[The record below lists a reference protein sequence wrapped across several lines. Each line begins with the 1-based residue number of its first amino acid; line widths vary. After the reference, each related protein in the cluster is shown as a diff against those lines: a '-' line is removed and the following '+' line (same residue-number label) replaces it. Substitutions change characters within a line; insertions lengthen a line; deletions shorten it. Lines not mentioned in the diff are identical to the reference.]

1 MRSLGA
7 AAEEAGSRL
16 RVEYWADS
24 HVGLV
29 RQSNEDAIGCFP
41 ELNLFVVADGMGGH
55 NAGEVA
61 SRMAVD
67 VIQGVFQRER
77 PRKERAARLLHRL
90 RRLGRPY
97 NPGQSPDALLRSAV
111 ELANRKIFEAGR
123 PAKGETEARQMGT
136 TAVVLYL
143 APDEPSAYWA
153 HVGDSRLYR
162 LRGDR
167 LQLLTVDH
175 TAHGKAYRQCD
186 EAPLDLPHTNVL
198 LQALG
203 PVANVDVAVRTDEL
217 HSGDRFLLCSDGVS
231 GLVGPAF
238 TQRVLAES
246 PTLAAA
252 GEQLIQGSLAAGG
265 KDNASAILVY
275 VAE

>member
-1 MRSLGA
+1 
-7 AAEEAGSRL
+7 L
-16 RVEYWADS
+16 RIESWADS

-29 RQSNEDAIGCFP
+29 RGSNEDAIGCFP
-41 ELNLFVVADGMGGH
+41 ELRLFVVADGMGGH

-67 VIQGVFQRER
+67 VIQGVLQREKR
-77 PRKERAARLLHRL
+77 RKERAARLLYRL
-90 RRLGRPY
+90 RRFGRSRDPR
-97 NPGQSPDALLRSAV
+97 QSPDAVLRSAV

-123 PAKGETEARQMGT
+123 PSDGQADARPMGT
-136 TAVVLYL
+136 TAVVLFL
-143 APDEPSAYWA
+143 APEEASAYWA

-175 TAHGKAYRQCD
+175 TAHGRAYRQCD
-186 EAPLDLPHTNVL
+186 SAPLDLPHTNVL

-203 PVANVDVAVRTDEL
+203 PAASVEVSVRADEL

-231 GLVGPAF
+231 GFVDPAF

-246 PTLAAA
+246 PSLAAA

-265 KDNASAILVY
+265 KDNASAILVH
-275 VAE
+275 VTE